1 MTGSNTSLG
10 LPCCA
15 IQLLSVFR
23 ELVLN
28 SYVNGKQAWLLRPNA
43 EYVFYSIVF
52 LFCPGPAWP
61 HSDPASKPG
70 PRNLYVNH
78 SCISE
83 GARQREHE
91 AAAREWDKDSRP
103 PTASTNLF
111 AHSGWS
117 RPLFT
122 RTFFLYWK
130 SMHSI
135 HPFVFLIILMFLGCD
150 FQEASTVSHES
161 QANLAIRV

>member
-1 MTGSNTSLG
+1 MACHAALSN
-10 LPCCA
+10 PFFC
-15 IQLLSVFR
+15 

-43 EYVFYSIVF
+43 EYVFFFHRFF
-52 LFCPGPAWP
+52 LFLFGPGPAWA
-61 HSDPASKPG
+61 HSDPANKPG
-70 PRNLYVNH
+70 PRNLYVNRG
-78 SCISE
+78 CISE

-91 AAAREWDKDSRP
+91 AAGHEWDKDRRP
-103 PTASTNLF
+103 PTASTNLSS
-111 AHSGWS
+111 HSGWS

-122 RTFFLYWK
+122 RAFFLYWK

-135 HPFVFLIILMFLGCD
+135 HPFVFLIILMLSDCD

-161 QANLAIRV
+161 HANLAIHVLIASI